1 MPPARIPLVA
11 AGVMLCSILAC
22 SLGWNLPWI
31 HRLEN
36 MKISILLRQLKSI
49 PSQSCLNNRTHFKF
63 PWNRGNNSQT
73 QGIQGTCFHQVM
85 LQLIINLF
93 NTEDND
99 SRAAW
104 NNALLDQ
111 LLSRL
116 DHSLEHLEEEN
127 LACPYLGTVARNYF
141 QKINHYLKEKEFSPC
156 AWEVVRGEM
165 EVCLSLM

>member
-1 MPPARIPLVA
+1 MAQIHLLV

-22 SLGWNLPWI
+22 SLGRDSLWI
-31 HRLEN
+31 HSLKNREIF
-36 MKISILLRQLKSI
+36 MLLRQLEKIHSK
-49 PSQSCLNNRTHFKF
+49 SCLNDGTYFKF
-63 PWNRGNNSQT
+63 PWESETIT
-73 QGIQGTCFHQVM
+73 QIRKTQGTCFHYVM
-85 LQLIINLF
+85 LQQIINLF
-93 NTEDND
+93 NTDD

-116 DHSLEHLEEEN
+116 DHSLEQLEEEN
-127 LACPYLGTVARNYF
+127 LACPYLGTVAWNYF